1 LKGREGATP
10 YNPSALPSLS
20 PIYFWQVPRLILL
33 SHSPL
38 MHAPKTMSALK
49 ADSMEREPS
58 LVRDEQR
65 ILRVKADAP
74 PQGHGVGSK

>member
-1 LKGREGATP
+1 
-10 YNPSALPSLS
+10 
-20 PIYFWQVPRLILL
+20 
-33 SHSPL
+33 
-38 MHAPKTMSALK
+38 MSALK